1 MPRDSTS
8 THALRVLVVEDEAL
22 IALETTGHLQDWG
35 YRVAGVA
42 GTFREALAA
51 ARDAEIDVALVDV
64 NLRHGDSGVDVA
76 RELKA
81 GFGIEV
87 VIVTGFSAPVSRR
100 HLREADPLACLFQ
113 PFEPSALRPV
123 PTGGASV

>member
-76 RELKA
+76 RELKTRSEEHTSELQSVMRITYA
-81 GFGIEV
+81 GF
-87 VIVTGFSAPVSRR
+87 
-100 HLREADPLACLFQ
+100 CL
-113 PFEPSALRPV
+113 EKN
-123 PTGGASV
+123 T